1 MSITYNFQPII
12 QDPAPITNKKVNQ
25 LKDPYALEVA
35 AKLDSATDISKLRME
50 NQQLE
55 TAEDLK
61 LVPNESSSRIKN
73 KQKENDSKKYIHF
86 HCFLVLLLENLPV
99 FNYDLFADV
108 INCGEDFLVEENLNS
123 NYASS
128 FDKNLEDKLKTPA
141 APAAQSQS

>member
-1 MSITYNFQPII
+1 MSITINFQPII

-55 TAEDLK
+55 TADDLK

-73 KQKENDSKKYIHF
+73 TQKETDSKKIF
-86 HCFLVLLLENLPV
+86 ILFFLNLTRRK
-99 FNYDLFADV
+99 FA
-108 INCGEDFLVEENLNS
+108 GL
-123 NYASS
+123 
-128 FDKNLEDKLKTPA
+128 
-141 APAAQSQS
+141 

>member
-1 MSITYNFQPII
+1 MSTTINFQPII

-55 TAEDLK
+55 TADDLK

-73 KQKENDSKKYIHF
+73 TQKETDSKKYIYFHF
-86 HCFLVLLLENLPV
+86 FLIWLVENLPV
-99 FNYDLFADV
+99 FSYDLFTDV
-108 INCGEDFLVEENLNS
+108 INCGEDFLVEENQSS